1 MIGCSKEEEKVN
13 LMKYIKRGFTLV
25 ELLTVL
31 AIITILLG
39 MIVPA
44 TDTIRTLAKVTKQK
58 AQLGNLDIAL
68 SVFRNDNGYF
78 PPSAWTPSVP
88 TGTYCGAQKLAEAL
102 LGRDLMGF
110 HPQSNWDA
118 LDTTWYNPA
127 TLHAR
132 KDRYLELSTAN
143 PFRLGDVFDN
153 TGPLAPETFVLCDVF
168 GTRKVELADKKMVKA
183 GAPVLYYRANTS
195 SKTMADPMVAMEDR
209 IYDATDNVPVVM
221 LKGIQDGQDHPLGWA
236 PGPYKFFYGNPAEE
250 LVGYIQDTK
259 LLPDNYWPYRPDS
272 YLLITAGPDGIYGN
286 GDDICNFGN

>member
-1 MIGCSKEEEKVN
+1 MVAANEEEKVN
-13 LMKYIKRGFTLV
+13 LMKYMKRGFTLV

-44 TDTIRTLAKVTKQK
+44 TETIHTLAKITKQK
-58 AQLGNLDIAL
+58 AQIGSLDIAL

-88 TGTYCGAQKLAEAL
+88 TGNYCGAQKLAEAL

-110 HPQSNWDA
+110 HPLSGWDTA
-118 LDTTWYNPA
+118 DGVYDIAQPGNLE
-127 TLHAR
+127 AR
-132 KDRYLELSTAN
+132 KDRYLEPSTAN
-143 PFRLGDVFDN
+143 PFRLGDIFDN

-168 GTRKVELADKKMVKA
+168 GTRKVTLADGKTVKA

-195 SKTMADPMVAMEDR
+195 SKTMAAATVAMEDR
-209 IYDATDNVPVVM
+209 IYDATDNVPVVV
-221 LKGIQDGQDHPLGWA
+221 LKSQQEDRDHPLGRA
-236 PGPYKFFYGNPAEE
+236 PGPYEFFYGNPATG
-250 LVGYIQDTK
+250 VIGYIQDTK
-259 LLPDNYWPYRPDS
+259 VPGHWPYRPDS